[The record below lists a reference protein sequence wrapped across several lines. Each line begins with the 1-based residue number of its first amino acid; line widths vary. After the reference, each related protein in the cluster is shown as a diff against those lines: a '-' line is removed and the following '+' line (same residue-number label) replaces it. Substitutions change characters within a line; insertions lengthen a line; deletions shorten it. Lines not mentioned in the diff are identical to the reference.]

1 MKEADIM
8 YNNAHI
14 VGVGAYHP
22 ETKVTNEF
30 FINHFKS
37 YQMEEHATAL
47 LSKLGRQTR
56 TLALEGETSLSMAVE
71 ASIDA
76 LNNSELSADALD
88 MIIFVSDTPEYLS
101 PSCALL
107 IKNKLRAENAHY
119 VFDINSNCTG
129 MLIAMDT
136 AARYLKSDPRLRRIL
151 VVGSLLI
158 SPQARLDDMVAYAC
172 TGDGAAAIIIEKKEE
187 IEERGLL
194 SSRSFTDDAFY
205 WSITMPACGLSKIS
219 DENVNLE
226 DRKMLWKP
234 FDFSFLSEKWSE
246 LITNVLSDY
255 NYNPNDVTEYFM
267 SQFSKADL
275 ELTMSRLSVDMHK
288 VTYIGDKYGY
298 TGCTSPY
305 MALDDRLKKQKFN
318 QDEISIF
325 CSVASGYSMTALL
338 YKW

>member
-1 MKEADIM
+1 MF
-8 YNNAHI
+8 NNALI

-22 ETKVTNEF
+22 KSKVTNEF

-37 YQMEEHATAL
+37 YQLEEHTSSL
-47 LSKLGRQTR
+47 LTKLGRQTR
-56 TLALEGETSLSMAVE
+56 TLASEGETSLSMATE
-71 ASIDA
+71 ASNKA
-76 LNNSELSADALD
+76 LKNSNLSAKALD

-107 IKNKLRAENAHY
+107 IKNKLQATNAHY

-136 AARYLKSDPRLRRIL
+136 ATRYLKSDPKLRRIL

-172 TGDGAAAIIIEKKEE
+172 TGDGAAAIVLEKREE
-187 IEERGLL
+187 AEERGLL
-194 SSRSFTDDAFY
+194 SSRSFTDDTFY

-219 DENVNLE
+219 DENVRLE

-255 NYNPNDVTEYFM
+255 NFSPDDVTEYFM
-267 SQFSKADL
+267 SQFSKTDL
-275 ELTMSRLSVDMHK
+275 ELTMNKLNVDMHK

-305 MALDDRLKKQKFN
+305 MALDERLKKEKFKQN
-318 QDEISIF
+318 ELAIF

>member
-1 MKEADIM
+1 MF
-8 YNNAHI
+8 NNVII

-22 ETKVTNEF
+22 TKNVTNEF

-37 YQMEEHATAL
+37 YQLEEHTVSL
-47 LSKLGRQTR
+47 LKKLGRQTR
-56 TLALEGETSLSMAVE
+56 TLASEDETSLSMATK
-71 ASIDA
+71 ASIKA
-76 LNNSELSADALD
+76 LKSSKLSVKALD
-88 MIIFVSDTPEYLS
+88 MIIFASDTPEYLS

-107 IKNKLRAENAHY
+107 IKNRLQASNAHY
-119 VFDINSNCTG
+119 IFDINSNCTG
-129 MLIAMDT
+129 MLTATDT
-136 AARYLKSDPRLRRIL
+136 AARYLKSDSKLKRIL

-172 TGDGAAAIIIEKKEE
+172 TGDGAAAIVLEKREE
-187 IEERGLL
+187 STERGLL
-194 SSRSFTDDAFY
+194 SSRSFTDDSFY

-219 DENVNLE
+219 DENVKLE

-234 FDFSFLSEKWSE
+234 FDFSFLAEKWSK

-255 NYNPNDVTEYFM
+255 NLSPNDVTEYFM
-267 SQFSKADL
+267 SQFSKRDI
-275 ELTMSRLSVDMHK
+275 ELTMNKLNVNMEK
-288 VTYIGDKYGY
+288 VTYVGDKYGY

-305 MALDDRLKKQKFN
+305 MALDDRLKKQEFK
-318 QDEISIF
+318 QDELAIF